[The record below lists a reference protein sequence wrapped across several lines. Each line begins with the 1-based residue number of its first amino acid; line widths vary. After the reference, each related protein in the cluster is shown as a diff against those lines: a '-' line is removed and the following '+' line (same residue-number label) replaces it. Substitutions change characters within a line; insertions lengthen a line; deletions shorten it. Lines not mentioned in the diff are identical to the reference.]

1 MSPAVP
7 PKTVRPPIVPG
18 TMNLSVAPER
28 APNGDF
34 GGRSFQSNS
43 GDPSGFLGAPPG
55 FPGAPNRVGSTLSQP
70 TILRDTP
77 GRRSN
82 ATIQYACTVPV
93 RTKLEKAQTK
103 NLVHGELAFV
113 YNNDSDATP
122 LRTTGAGDKLTRL
135 AAYTHMTAHV
145 ALCKASKVDNG
156 ILVSPGPQSNVD
168 LLASS
173 DLSDLGFES
182 QDVAAAADVA
192 TKRRYPD
199 WVQAVEV
206 YTNFQT
212 LPLMLDSRSLELAP
226 SSVLEAAVGECRVEG
241 AAADAMKIQS
251 DSMLLR
257 VGPGRKAYLD
267 LVNREKR
274 DTSRQLAEDYSK
286 ALRGYLCVP
295 QGLEEVV
302 NSLNAINTP
311 ANIYGNRTVGF
322 LLSPFLM
329 WTYGDDQ
336 PAFYNWVADL
346 GVPDFSATS
355 EDDTLGWGLT
365 GVPRDLRVDILAM
378 KRDGVASEGY
388 FNSDDNSELDNAV
401 ESLAQKTG
409 AARSFYQELYDN
421 GEGQLDSESISDKR
435 GRSGAQQLRYAAD
448 DEMPQWEAYGMLIQQ
463 PLFDSDRGTCRFQ
476 PHGTIICRY
485 VTDSDADVDA
495 HMEAIENGLVNVCVQ
510 GHSMSAAFTGFSSAL
525 RDSSR
530 RARRLVTLPRDVMY
544 IVCVGRLNVGC
555 VGHDASSANTLAE
568 GGLVGESSLNSLS
581 PEARANSSCFDHI
594 RFERTTSE
602 ELRKHSQDRLSL
614 EKGGFLRANEVIL
627 GAWRLGS
634 VVDSAA
640 ARLKPA
646 GGMSASNDPNN
657 MSVTLSVGIRW
668 VSSFEL
674 HEQFYVKPTDD
685 PELDMNFDDGGV
697 AADKTPAERVTEKRK
712 LRLRALV
719 RRLRARAT
727 EFAAELNR
735 VSGEK
740 EYSVPPAMDTDDLDK
755 FVDGLPSPNFGKTK
769 LEAESGA

>member
-1 MSPAVP
+1 
-7 PKTVRPPIVPG
+7 
-18 TMNLSVAPER
+18 MNLSVAPER

-34 GGRSFQSNS
+34 GGRSFQANS
-43 GDPSGFLGAPPG
+43 GDPSGLLGAPPG

-93 RTKLEKAQTK
+93 RSKLEKAQTK
-103 NLVHGELAFV
+103 NLVHGALAFV

-135 AAYTHMTAHV
+135 ASYTHMTAHV
-145 ALCKASKVDNG
+145 ALCQASPSKNG
-156 ILVSPGPQSNVD
+156 APAVPGPQANVD
-168 LLASS
+168 THAGS
-173 DLSDLGFES
+173 DLGDLGFET

-206 YTNFQT
+206 YTNFQA
-212 LPLMLDSRSLELAP
+212 LPLALDDRSLELQP
-226 SSVLEAAVGECRVEG
+226 SSVLQAAVGECRVGSDVE
-241 AAADAMKIQS
+241 DMKQKS
-251 DSMLLR
+251 DDMRLR
-257 VGPGRKAYLD
+257 VGPAHKAYLEFSD
-267 LVNREKR
+267 REKQSR
-274 DTSRQLAEDYSK
+274 TRQLAVAYSNS
-286 ALRGYLCVP
+286 LRSYLCVP
-295 QGLEEVV
+295 RNPGEVV
-302 NSLNAINTP
+302 TSLGAINDP
-311 ANIYGNRTVGF
+311 AKIFKDPTIGF

-336 PAFYNWVADL
+336 PSFYNWVADL
-346 GVPDFSATS
+346 GVPDYFATT
-355 EDDTLGWGLT
+355 EDDMLGWGLT

-378 KRDGVASEGY
+378 MRDGVASEGY
-388 FNSDDNSELDNAV
+388 LKSGDGGELKNAV
-401 ESLAQKTG
+401 QSLTG
-409 AARSFYQELYDN
+409 KKDTPRLFYQELYDN
-421 GEGQLDSESISDKR
+421 GEGRLGPDSNVDKR

-448 DEMPQWEAYGMLIQQ
+448 DEMPQWEAYSMLIEQ
-463 PLFDSDRGTCRFQ
+463 PLFDSDHGTCRFQ

-510 GHSMSAAFTGFSSAL
+510 GHSMSAAFSGFASAL

-544 IVCVGRLNVGC
+544 IVCVGRLNMGC
-555 VGHDASSANTLAE
+555 VGHGEVSDNTLAD
-568 GGLVGESSLNSLS
+568 GGSVGRSSLSEMS
-581 PEARANSSCFDHI
+581 DDQRAKSSCFDHI

-602 ELRKHSQDRLSL
+602 ELRKHSQDRLAV

-685 PELDMNFDDGGV
+685 PELDMNYDDGDLISDDSP
-697 AADKTPAERVTEKRK
+697 AARVKEKRK

-719 RRLRARAT
+719 RRLQTRAK
-727 EFAAELNR
+727 EFAGELNR
-735 VSGEK
+735 VAGEGEK
-740 EYSVPPAMDTDDLDK
+740 YVVQGAMDASALDN
-755 FVDGLPSPNFGKTK
+755 FIDALPSPNFGEKQQ
-769 LEAESGA
+769 AEEMAKE